1 MKESE
6 FRARSV
12 WTGSNYPVV
21 SKLRLYVKCVIVEDI
36 IVGTETIDY
45 IKLVEIKT
53 LNEVKKKDKKE
64 GFEV

>member
-1 MKESE
+1 M
-6 FRARSV
+6 
-12 WTGSNYPVV
+12 
-21 SKLRLYVKCVIVEDI
+21 KCVIVEDI

-45 IKLVEIKT
+45 RKLVEIKT